1 MSRKDEQLDLFH
13 EQEKIEKP
21 ISYEKPNLYEYDVN
35 KQAWKKVDLEA
46 PRDVCDPTETEDI
59 EKPDAQEHAVDEPE
73 MIQAPSGEMYT
84 KEEWESPVFANGPT
98 RKEVEAWKEKYG
110 QVYFTPFEDLIV
122 IWRTLSRPEYREI
135 VRNQDLTMLDREEII
150 ADKCVLFPYDFSC
163 KKYTENGRAGI
174 PSLLTEMIMDKSG
187 FIAKTAPIKL

>member
-1 MSRKDEQLDLFH
+1 MSRKDEQLDLFEEQKMPANETEQDEINGT
-13 EQEKIEKP
+13 EQEEEELIKT
-21 ISYEKPNLYEYDVN
+21 
-35 KQAWKKVDLEA
+35 A
-46 PRDVCDPTETEDI
+46 
-59 EKPDAQEHAVDEPE
+59 
-73 MIQAPSGEMYT
+73 SGEVYT

-135 VRNQDLTMLDREEII
+135 IRNQDLTMLDREEII

-174 PSLLTEMIMDKSG
+174 PSLLAEMIMDKSG
-187 FIAKTAPIKL
+187 FVAKSAPIKL